1 MTNIC
6 LESGERNRYSL
17 IVDKRL
23 NLKKKPETCVNNL
36 TKRKTFNNT
45 KQTRKKKS
53 SKMASEDR
61 NSTSANSLQNGKSFS
76 ISSILAKETEQKE
89 MTESKDSDQPAVVSK
104 IGFPSL
110 DASKLFSLR
119 PEGAS
124 SFPVSPLSSLP
135 AWYQWYTAGHQF
147 LQQLHHEKLSRK

>member
-1 MTNIC
+1 
-6 LESGERNRYSL
+6 
-17 IVDKRL
+17 
-23 NLKKKPETCVNNL
+23 
-36 TKRKTFNNT
+36 
-45 KQTRKKKS
+45 
-53 SKMASEDR
+53 MASEDR